1 VLGGKVVGCA
11 VALGSTVMVGGTVVV
26 RAVVPGR
33 TVVVGA
39 MVLGGTVGLVFADK
53 SVEWRAIPR
62 VIRCLGSKSAV
73 GGHSFG
79 AEPTDRGRR
88 GSFHAVPAVAVA
100 AADPDGSWIT
110 GRHPRERLA
119 AAGLD
124 SAATSQLGAC
134 LPRRS
139 SHPSAARPQP
149 TLSTPGASVSGPEE
163 PASAG

>member
-1 VLGGKVVGCA
+1 VLGGTVVGCA
-11 VALGSTVMVGGTVVV
+11 VALGSTVMVGRTVVV
-26 RAVVPGR
+26 RAVVPGS

-53 SVEWRAIPR
+53 SVEWRAR
-62 VIRCLGSKSAV
+62 VIPGLGSKLAG
-73 GGHSFG
+73 GGHSVG

-110 GRHPRERLA
+110 GRHPREQLA
-119 AAGLD
+119 AAGLAA
-124 SAATSQLGAC
+124 AATSQLGGC

-149 TLSTPGASVSGPEE
+149 ALSTPGASVSDPEE

>member
-11 VALGSTVMVGGTVVV
+11 VALGSTVVVGGTVVV
-26 RAVVPGR
+26 RAVVPGS

-39 MVLGGTVGLVFADK
+39 MVLGGTVGLVFADN

-62 VIRCLGSKSAV
+62 VIHGLGSKPTV

-88 GSFHAVPAVAVA
+88 GSFHAVPAVAKPA
-100 AADPDGSWIT
+100 AAPDGSWIT

-124 SAATSQLGAC
+124 SA
-134 LPRRS
+134 
-139 SHPSAARPQP
+139 
-149 TLSTPGASVSGPEE
+149 
-163 PASAG
+163 SAG

>member
-1 VLGGKVVGCA
+1 VLGGKVVGCV
-11 VALGSTVMVGGTVVV
+11 VALGSTGMVGGTVVV
-26 RAVVPGR
+26 SAVVPCS

-39 MVLGGTVGLVFADK
+39 MVLGGTVGLVLADK
-53 SVEWRAIPR
+53 SVVEWRAIPR
-62 VIRCLGSKSAV
+62 VIRGLGSMPAV

-88 GSFHAVPAVAVA
+88 GSFHAMPAVAVA

-124 SAATSQLGAC
+124 SAG
-134 LPRRS
+134 
-139 SHPSAARPQP
+139 
-149 TLSTPGASVSGPEE
+149 
-163 PASAG
+163 

>member
-1 VLGGKVVGCA
+1 MLGGKVVGCA
-11 VALGSTVMVGGTVVV
+11 VALGSTGMVGGTVVV
-26 RAVVPGR
+26 SAVVPCS

-39 MVLGGTVGLVFADK
+39 MVLGGTVGRVFADK
-53 SVEWRAIPR
+53 SVVEWRAIPR
-62 VIRCLGSKSAV
+62 VIRGLGSMPAV

-88 GSFHAVPAVAVA
+88 GSFHAVPAA
-100 AADPDGSWIT
+100 AGPDGSWIT

-119 AAGLD
+119 
-124 SAATSQLGAC
+124 
-134 LPRRS
+134 
-139 SHPSAARPQP
+139 AARPQP